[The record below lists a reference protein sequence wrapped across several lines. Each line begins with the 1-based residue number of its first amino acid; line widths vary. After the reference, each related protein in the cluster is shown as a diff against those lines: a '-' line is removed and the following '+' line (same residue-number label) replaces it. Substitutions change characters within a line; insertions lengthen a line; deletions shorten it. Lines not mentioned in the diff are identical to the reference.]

1 MAQIKVA
8 PKAPVQAAKPA
19 PKAPVQAAKP
29 AQKPVGKK

>member
-8 PKAPVQAAKPA
+8 PKAPVQASKPA
-19 PKAPVQAAKP
+19 AKAPVQQAKP